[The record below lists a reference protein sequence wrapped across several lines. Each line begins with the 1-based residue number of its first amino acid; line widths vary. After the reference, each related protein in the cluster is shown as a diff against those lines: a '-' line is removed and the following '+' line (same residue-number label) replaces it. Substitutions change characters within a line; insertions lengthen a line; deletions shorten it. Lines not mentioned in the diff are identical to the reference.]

1 MNDEIELEDWA
12 PWLVLI
18 ITLFGGFI
26 RILLLGMK
34 GMWLDETVSVWLADQ
49 SVADMLHWIVKI
61 DPNPPLYYLL
71 LHYWVGHY
79 GDTPYYVR
87 LFSALFG
94 TATIPVIYL
103 IGKRMSDV
111 VVGLSAAVLL
121 SLSTFNIYFA
131 QEARMYTLLTF
142 NAAVAIYALV
152 WLLTDPRSTAPMGSQ
167 FREYLRSW
175 LTKESA
181 FPDKRINPEHLIEVP
196 GTGWRA
202 WLYRFR
208 SASIHTIETDLAWLA
223 FIIFSAATLLT
234 HNTAVL
240 FLAAIN
246 IFVFGL
252 MLIQRIN
259 KSDSPIA
266 FQSPSFGNWMKSQIG
281 IFVFWSLWI
290 PAFVQQVRRVDQEFW
305 LPKPDWDTVIQT
317 LRALLN
323 ASAPTQA
330 SQIMIWVLCV
340 ALFLGLVYY
349 RKKISMFFFLIA
361 LFAIPFLGELIV
373 SIHRPIFQG
382 RTLIW
387 ITIPMLLLLAAGIAQ
402 LRFRFLILMA
412 LGLLGM
418 NYLFSDSDYFRFVQK
433 EDWSTPAGY
442 VANFAQE
449 DDLVLFNSNFV
460 VIPFNYYFKAYEE
473 KYLIQVEKK
482 GIPLDLFNYGILE
495 PKMTDNDIP
504 GLVSL
509 LNGHN
514 RVWLVYSHNDYTD
527 PMGLIPQT
535 LASQMKLTREREY
548 YGGVVQLYE
557 TP

>member
-1 MNDEIELEDWA
+1 
-12 PWLVLI
+12 
-18 ITLFGGFI
+18 
-26 RILLLGMK
+26 
-34 GMWLDETVSVWLADQ
+34 
-49 SVADMLHWIVKI
+49 
-61 DPNPPLYYLL
+61 
-71 LHYWVGHY
+71 
-79 GDTPYYVR
+79 
-87 LFSALFG
+87 
-94 TATIPVIYL
+94 
-103 IGKRMSDV
+103 
-111 VVGLSAAVLL
+111 
-121 SLSTFNIYFA
+121 
-131 QEARMYTLLTF
+131 MYTLLTF
-142 NAAVAIYALV
+142 NASVAIYALV

-167 FREYLRSW
+167 FREFLRSW
-175 LTKESA
+175 RTKESA
-181 FPDKRINPEHLIEVP
+181 FPDKRINHDHLIKVP

-208 SASIHTIETDLAWLA
+208 SASIRTFETDLAWLA

-252 MLIQRIN
+252 MLFQRIN

-266 FQSPSFGNWMKSQIG
+266 FQSPSFGNWMKAQIG

-349 RKKISMFFFLIA
+349 RKKISMFFFMIA
-361 LFAIPFLGELIV
+361 LFAIPFMGELIV

-402 LRFRFLILMA
+402 LRFRFLILMG

-449 DDLVLFNSNFV
+449 GDLVLFNSNFV
-460 VIPFNYYFKAYEE
+460 VIPFNYYFRAYEE

-482 GIPLDLFNYGILE
+482 GIPLDLFHNGVLE
-495 PKMTDNDIP
+495 PKMTDSDIP

-535 LASQMKLTREREY
+535 LASQMKLTREREF
-548 YGGVVQLYE
+548 YGGKVQLYE